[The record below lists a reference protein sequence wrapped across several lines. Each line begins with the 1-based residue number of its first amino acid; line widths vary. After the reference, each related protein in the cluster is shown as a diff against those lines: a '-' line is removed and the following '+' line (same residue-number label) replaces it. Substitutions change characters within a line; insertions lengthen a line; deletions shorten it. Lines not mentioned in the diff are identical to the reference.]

1 MTQLLAVNIT
11 PETKAKNTPMI
22 SFLLLDLLLGSSG
35 LSKGLLSSSG
45 LFRDPED
52 PEREMDL
59 DIEMDLDVVLDVALD
74 NDSSTDMIVSST
86 SATTMFSHLT
96 KCRSQVLLL

>member
-1 MTQLLAVNIT
+1 
-11 PETKAKNTPMI
+11 MI
-22 SFLLLDLLLGSSG
+22 SFLLLDLLLGSPG
-35 LSKGLLSSSG
+35 LNKGLLSSSE
-45 LFRDPED
+45 LFRDPVD

-59 DIEMDLDVVLDVALD
+59 DMDIDLEVVLEVALD

-96 KCRSQVLLL
+96 